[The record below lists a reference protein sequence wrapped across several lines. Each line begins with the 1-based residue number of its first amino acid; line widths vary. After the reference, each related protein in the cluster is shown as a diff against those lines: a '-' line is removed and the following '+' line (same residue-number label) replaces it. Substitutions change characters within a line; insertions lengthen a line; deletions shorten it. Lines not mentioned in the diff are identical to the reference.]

1 MPSAQKIDLENRI
14 FARADVLG
22 AAVESVR
29 GELASARG
37 DACLQVML
45 SVYNAFFADENR
57 TFLDAE
63 EGDDCDQLWREFER
77 ERVCLPG
84 LVHRPEVPFFMK
96 DFTAELWLEVLLY
109 GGENSGWNNGF
120 R

>member
-1 MPSAQKIDLENRI
+1 MSSSRKIDLENRI
-14 FARADVLG
+14 FARAGLLG
-22 AAVESVR
+22 AAVDGAG
-29 GELASARG
+29 GELMSPSP

-57 TFLDAE
+57 AFLGPGPE
-63 EGDDCDQLWREFER
+63 EENELFWREFER

-84 LVHRPEVPFFMK
+84 LWHKPGVPFFIQ
-96 DFTAELWLEVLLY
+96 DYAAELFWAA
-109 GGENSGWNNGF
+109 

>member
-1 MPSAQKIDLENRI
+1 MPSAQKTDLENRI
-14 FARADVLG
+14 FARADLLG

-57 TFLDAE
+57 TFLGAE
-63 EGDDCDQLWREFER
+63 EADDYDELWREFER

-84 LVHRPEVPFFMK
+84 LVYRPGVPFFIK
-96 DFTAELWLEVLLY
+96 DFAAELCLEVLLY
-109 GGENSGWNNGF
+109 GRNGRDDEF

>member
-1 MPSAQKIDLENRI
+1 MPSSQKLDLENRI
-14 FARADVLG
+14 FARAARVRAEVDG
-22 AAVESVR
+22 AG
-29 GELASARG
+29 GELISPSP

-57 TFLDAE
+57 AFLGPGPKE
-63 EGDDCDQLWREFER
+63 ENELFWREFER

-84 LVHRPEVPFFMK
+84 LWHKPGVPFFIQ
-96 DFTAELWLEVLLY
+96 DYATELFWAA
-109 GGENSGWNNGF
+109 